1 MKLTKIK
8 LVNWHLFRNE
18 TINVNGNF
26 LITGENGCGKS
37 TLMDAVYY
45 VLSGGD
51 ESCFNN
57 AANAEAKRSVTTY
70 VRGRVGNEGEGK
82 EFLRND
88 NDIISHLA
96 LEFNDGV
103 TGKNN
108 VLGCVIEIVDFGKP
122 RVKFYTVQNHSITDD
137 DILDGNNIRDFKALE
152 VCFKEKGYDW
162 AKLEDSIYRRK
173 KMISSDV
180 LKLESG
186 DRYSELLRK
195 AMAFRPIYEVS
206 SFVNDFLL
214 KENNIEITT
223 LMDEIRQYREINNEL
238 LKEEEKAKLLET
250 FVPKGEKYQN
260 NINSI
265 SYYRALNEMVEIKK
279 AERDVAKF
287 DAEISKIDDKINN
300 SDADIQATE
309 DKLRFLQNQ
318 KKELEADD
326 TYNSLKDKKE
336 RLEFLIRE
344 ETKAHDVIS
353 NINLFIERENQII
366 SQYGMKFN
374 FQADIE
380 RGNYALYK
388 DHLRAYQTEI
398 ERYKENN
405 NQVIAQKMNALEE
418 KRREINAK
426 KTELA
431 TLDRGQNTYSPQVI
445 RLLSAVRNGLRDKYG
460 KDIEVKPL
468 CEYLDINDV
477 RWTNAI
483 EGYLNTQRFDLV
495 VDPLYFDDAA
505 AIYEDIKAE
514 QKIYGIGIIHSKNE
528 VPEAEAGTLYSKIDV
543 TNPYAAYAAWMI
555 LGRVHCA
562 EDIRDLKNYDLAIT
576 KTCMVYRNRTVRN
589 INPEVY
595 KFPYLGNDSFSARR
609 EILADQIAYLNS
621 FKEEMEEQIDNIRRS
636 NQFLG
641 TTHVAKLLEY
651 DNVWERAGRI
661 AKDILDL
668 EDDIKLTEKE
678 NDLFALQD
686 EIKSVTKQIQDVN
699 VLLRN
704 KKEEN
709 KKLVMEKGSKAT
721 HRDYSLQSKDN
732 HEVSFKTIT
741 KTFDEVDFEEFT
753 KRYQNK
759 NGYDVDAI
767 LNDFKKASS
776 FNNNV
781 RIEVEKG
788 MREYVNKY
796 SLGLSPTIENIN
808 DFIIEFYKIKNRNL
822 VDYKEKAEVAF
833 QRCKEGF
840 EADFISKLHGRIDE
854 AKEVIKNINKTLKAH
869 PFGYEDEI
877 YEFTFGASE
886 DDEMKEYYKIITS
899 GKDMEAKD
907 LFTEVLSEKEL
918 AVMRKL
924 FDRIV
929 EEMDG
934 SASEK
939 KLDKY
944 LDYRN
949 YMKYDIKITD
959 RNDNVQFFSK
969 TNRGVSGG
977 EGQTPFYVVV
987 AACFD
992 QLMSRSN
999 GVSACP
1005 VMFDEAFNNM
1015 DESRINALM
1024 SFYKDLNIQLSI
1036 VVPSNRMATLA
1047 PFMDEVV
1054 GLIKVNNTIHIGY
1067 LG

>member
-18 TINVNGNF
+18 TINLNGNF

-37 TLMDAVYY
+37 TLMDAIYY

-57 AANAEAKRSVTTY
+57 AANAEARRSVTTY

-82 EFLRND
+82 EFLRNE
-88 NDIISHLA
+88 NDIISHLV

-122 RVKFYTVQNHSITDD
+122 RVKFYTIQNHSITDED
-137 DILDGNNIRDFKALE
+137 LLDGTNIKDYKALE
-152 VCFKEKGYDW
+152 VYFKEKGYEW
-162 AKLEDSIYRRK
+162 TKLEDSIYRRK

-186 DRYSELLRK
+186 DRYAELLRK

-214 KENNIEITT
+214 KENNIEIET

-238 LKEEEKAKLLET
+238 QKEEEKEKLLET

-265 SYYRALNEMVEIKK
+265 SYYRALNEMVEIAK
-279 AERDVAKF
+279 ADKDIAKF
-287 DAEISKIDDKINN
+287 DVEISKIDDKISNL
-300 SDADIQATE
+300 DADISSIE
-309 DKLRFLQNQ
+309 DKLKYLQDQ
-318 KKELEADD
+318 KKQLESDE
-326 TYNSLKDKKE
+326 TYNALKDKKE
-336 RLEFLIRE
+336 RLEYLTQE
-344 ETKAHDVIS
+344 ENKTQQIIS
-353 NINLFIERENQII
+353 NINLFLERENDIV
-366 SQYGMKFN
+366 SKCGMKYN
-374 FQADIE
+374 FQADID
-380 RGNYALYK
+380 RGNYPLYK
-388 DHLRAYQTEI
+388 DHLRSYQQEI
-398 ERYKENN
+398 EKCRENN
-405 NQVIAQKMNALEE
+405 NQLIAQKQNALEE
-418 KRREINAK
+418 KKKEINAK
-426 KTELA
+426 KVELS
-431 TLDRGQNTYSPQVI
+431 TLDRGQNTYSPQVM
-445 RLLSAVRNGLRDKYG
+445 RLLTAVRNGLKEKYG
-460 KDIEVKPL
+460 KEIEVKPL
-468 CEYLDINDV
+468 CEYLDINDSK
-477 RWTNAI
+477 WTNAI
-483 EGYLNTQRFDLV
+483 EGYLNTQRFDLL
-495 VDPLYFDDAA
+495 VDPVYFDDAA
-505 AIYEDIKAE
+505 SIYEDIKME

-528 VPEAEAGTLYSKIDV
+528 IPEAEPGTLYSKIDV

-562 EDIRDLKNYDLAIT
+562 EDVRDLKNYDLAIT
-576 KTCMVYRNRTVRN
+576 RTCMVYRNRTVRN

-595 KFPYLGNDSFSARR
+595 RYPYLGNDSFSTRR
-609 EILADQIAYLNS
+609 EILADQIAYLGS
-621 FKEEMEEQIDNIRRS
+621 FKDEIEEQIDGIKQS
-636 NQFLG
+636 NQFLAS
-641 TTHVAKLLEY
+641 THVSKLLEY
-651 DNVWERAGRI
+651 DNVWERLGKI
-661 AKDILDL
+661 NKEIHEL
-668 EDDIKLTEKE
+668 EDSIAIAEKE
-678 NDLFALQD
+678 QDLFSLQD
-686 EIKSVTKQIQDVN
+686 EIKGVAKQIAEVN
-699 VLLRN
+699 SNLHD

-709 KKLVMEKGSKAT
+709 KKLVMEKGAKAT
-721 HRDYSLQSKDN
+721 HRDYALQSKDN
-732 HEVSFKTIT
+732 HEVSYKTIT
-741 KTFDEVDFEEFT
+741 KSFDEVDFTEFT
-753 KRYQNK
+753 KRYQTK
-759 NGYDVDAI
+759 NGYDIDAI

-776 FNNNV
+776 FNNGV

-796 SLGLSPTIENIN
+796 SLAFSPTIENIN
-808 DFIIEFYKIKNRNL
+808 DFIIEYYKIKNRSL
-822 VDYKEKAEVAF
+822 VEYKEKAEAAF
-833 QRCKEGF
+833 NRCREGF

-854 AKEVIKNINKTLKAH
+854 AKEVIKNINKSLKAH

-877 YEFTFGASE
+877 YEFTCGAPD
-886 DDEMKEYYKIITS
+886 DDEMKDYYRIITS
-899 GKDMEAKD
+899 GRDMDAKD
-907 LFTEVLSEKEL
+907 LFTEVLDEKEL
-918 AVMRKL
+918 AIMRKL

-929 EEMDG
+929 DEMDG

-939 KLDKY
+939 NLDKY

-959 RNDNVQFFSK
+959 RNGNVQLFSK

-992 QLMSRSN
+992 QLMSKTN

-1024 SFYKDLNIQLSI
+1024 NFYKDLNIQLSI